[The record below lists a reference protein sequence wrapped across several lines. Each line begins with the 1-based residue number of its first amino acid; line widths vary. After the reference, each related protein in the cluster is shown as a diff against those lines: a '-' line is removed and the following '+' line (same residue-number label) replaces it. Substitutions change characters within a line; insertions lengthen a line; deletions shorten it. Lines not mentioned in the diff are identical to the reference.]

1 MEPLTELIRDRSAH
15 FSKGQ
20 KRIAEYITSNPE
32 EAAFLTAAKLG
43 EKAEVSESTVVRF
56 AFALGFDG
64 YPSMQ
69 DALRDLIRN
78 RLTSVQRIRMAG
90 ELTRDDIVR
99 HVLTEDIANIRTTLE
114 SIDMRS
120 FEQAI
125 SMLLAA
131 RRIYVIG
138 VRSSA
143 PLALFLSYYLDYVCE
158 DVTYL
163 NGGIQDFY
171 QRMSRLGEDDLCI
184 GISFPRYSSRTLDAM
199 RFAQKNG
206 AKTIVITDTADSP
219 FRDYADCTV
228 CAHSSMAGYADSLV
242 APLSVL
248 NAIIMAVGQARKDE
262 AYGHL
267 NRLEE
272 IWREEGIYMMD
283 DHNAKER
290 ER

>member
-1 MEPLTELIRDRSAH
+1 MEALTELIHSRYTH

-20 KRIAEYITSNPE
+20 KRIAEYIISNPE

-90 ELTRDDIVR
+90 ELTREDIVR
-99 HVLTEDIANIRTTLE
+99 HVLSEDIGNIRMTLE
-114 SIDMRS
+114 SIDMQS
-120 FEQAI
+120 FDQAI
-125 SMLLAA
+125 AMLLNAH
-131 RRIYVIG
+131 RIYVVG

-158 DVTYL
+158 DVTFL

-171 QRMSRLGEDDLCI
+171 ERMTRLREDDLCI
-184 GISFPRYSSRTLDAM
+184 GISFPRYSTRTLDAM
-199 RFAQKNG
+199 RFARKNG
-206 AKTIVITDTADSP
+206 AKTLIITDTKDSP

-248 NAIIMAVGQARKDE
+248 NAFIMAVGQARKDE

-283 DHNAKER
+283 NPLSKER
-290 ER
+290 EQ

>member
-1 MEPLTELIRDRSAH
+1 MESLTELIYGSYAH

-20 KRIAEYITSNPE
+20 KRIADYITSNLE
-32 EAAFLTAAKLG
+32 DAAFLTAAKLG
-43 EKAEVSESTVVRF
+43 EKALVSESTVVRF

-90 ELTRDDIVR
+90 EMTRDDIVKR
-99 HVLTEDIANIRTTLE
+99 VLSEDITNIRLTLE
-114 SIDMRS
+114 SVDMQS
-120 FEQAI
+120 FDKSI

-131 RRIYVIG
+131 RRIYVVG

-143 PLALFLSYYLDYVCE
+143 PLAHFLSYYLDYVCE
-158 DVTYL
+158 DVIFL

-171 QRMSRLGEDDLCI
+171 ERMSRLVEDDLCI
-184 GISFPRYSSRTLDAM
+184 GISFPRYSTRTLDAM
-199 RFAQKNG
+199 RFAKKNG
-206 AKTIVITDTADSP
+206 AKTLVITDSPDSP
-219 FRDYADCTV
+219 FREYADCTL

-242 APLSVL
+242 APLSVI
-248 NAIIMAVGQARKDE
+248 NAIIVAVGQARKDE

-267 NRLEE
+267 SRLEE
-272 IWREEGIYMMD
+272 IWREEGIYMME
-283 DHNAKER
+283 NPAAKETIQ
-290 ER
+290 